1 MAKTRKT
8 TKRAP
13 ARAKAKARPTP
24 KKPATTKKV
33 SAIPSGYT
41 SVTPYLT
48 VNDGAGAL
56 AFYQRAFGAREV
68 MRMAA
73 PGGKIGHAEMRI
85 GNAIVMLSDEFPG
98 VSSQKA
104 PTSLGGTTGSLMVY
118 VPNVDAAFKKAMDAG
133 CTSIMAPTDMFWGDR
148 FGKLEDPYGNQWGM
162 ATHKEDVPP
171 KQMAERA
178 KAAMAEMAPGQG
190 NA

>member
-1 MAKTRKT
+1 
-8 TKRAP
+8 
-13 ARAKAKARPTP
+13 
-24 KKPATTKKV
+24 
-33 SAIPSGYT
+33 
-41 SVTPYLT
+41 

-118 VPNVDAAFKKAMDAG
+118 VPNVDAAFKRATDAG
-133 CTSIMAPTDMFWGDR
+133 CTSIMAPSDMFWGDR
-148 FGKLEDPYGNQWGM
+148 FGKLQDPYGNQWGL
-162 ATHKEDVPP
+162 ATHVKDVPP
-171 KQMAERA
+171 KQMAEAA
-178 KAAMAEMAPGQG
+178 KAAMAQMAQG
-190 NA
+190 SGT